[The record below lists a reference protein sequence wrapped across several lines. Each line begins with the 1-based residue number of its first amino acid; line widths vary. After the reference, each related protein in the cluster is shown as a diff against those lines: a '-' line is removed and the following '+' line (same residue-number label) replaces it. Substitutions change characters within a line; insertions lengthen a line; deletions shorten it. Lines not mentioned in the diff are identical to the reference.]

1 LYFGEDYYDEDD
13 DNDSDLTEI
22 VNDPYAEA
30 DRIGRLHSKERLK
43 KQFSL
48 SHTPEPDSHSLNLQS
63 TF

>member
-1 LYFGEDYYDEDD
+1 MYFGEDYYDEDD

-48 SHTPEPDSHSLNLQS
+48 SHTPDPDS
-63 TF
+63 